1 MSENPPTEQVNGYY
15 IYGVVPAEVEIDP
28 EAKGV
33 GDPPASVRAVR
44 HGKIAAL
51 VSEIQLDRPL
61 GTPQDL
67 MAHEQLLDAAA
78 AEVPVLP
85 IRFGAVLANG
95 DAVLEEFLEPYHDD
109 FAAALAEL
117 EGRAQYVV
125 KGRYVEDVVL
135 SEVLDE
141 NPEAARL
148 REEIRELPDD
158 ASRDR
163 RIQLGEI
170 INGSITAKRD
180 ADTQALVEGVEG
192 VSVMVS
198 ERPPSHEQDAVHVAL
213 LVENGRQGEL
223 ERVVDEFGRRWS
235 GRITLRLLG
244 PLAPY
249 DFVVSQNQEAR

>member
-1 MSENPPTEQVNGYY
+1 MAENPSAEQGNGCY
-15 IYGVVPAEVEIDP
+15 IYGVVPAEVEVDH

-33 GDPPASVRAVR
+33 GDPPAPVRVVR

-51 VSEIQLDRPL
+51 VSDIKLGRPL

-67 MAHEQLLDAAA
+67 LAHEQLLDATA

-85 IRFGAVLANG
+85 IRFGAVVATS
-95 DAVLEEFLEPYHDD
+95 DAVVEEFLAPYHDD

-135 SEVLDE
+135 TEVLEE

-148 REEIRELPDD
+148 REEIRELPED
-158 ASRDR
+158 ASRNQ

-170 INGSITAKRD
+170 INDSITAKRE
-180 ADTQALVEGVEG
+180 ADTQALVDGVEG
-192 VSVMVS
+192 VSVMSSV
-198 ERPPSHEQDAVHVAL
+198 RPPSHEQDAVHVAL
-213 LVENGRQGEL
+213 LVETGRQGEL
-223 ERVVDEFGRRWS
+223 EQLMEELGRSWS
-235 GRITLRLLG
+235 GRIELRLLG

-249 DFVVSQNQEAR
+249 DFVVSQNQGAR